1 MPSFY
6 LSPMMRGLITLYT
19 TALLA
24 GMWSMIVPAVPVI
37 AKSFGVSAGTGA
49 QIVTALA
56 VGRFAGMP
64 ISGAVLDHLGTRSAL
79 IAGPA
84 LGCTAGLIAAGV
96 PWFGLILLLVF
107 FMGVAESIWVIA
119 REVSGIDL
127 ARPDQRGRVL
137 SGFHGVNNVGLAVG
151 PLFGGLLTESFGF
164 RAAFIGYTT
173 CAAASVVIGF
183 SVRTQREKDEE
194 KESPHRRRVR
204 GAFLL
209 NFSLRSRRL
218 CGEFSETTCAW

>member
-1 MPSFY
+1 
-6 LSPMMRGLITLYT
+6 
-19 TALLA
+19 
-24 GMWSMIVPAVPVI
+24 
-37 AKSFGVSAGTGA
+37 
-49 QIVTALA
+49 
-56 VGRFAGMP
+56 MP

-107 FMGVAESIWVIA
+107 FMGVAESIWMIA
-119 REVSGIDL
+119 REVAGIDL
-127 ARPDQRGRVL
+127 ARQDQRGRVL
-137 SGFHGVNNVGLAVG
+137 SGFHGVNNVGLALG
-151 PLFGGLLTESFGF
+151 PLFGGLLTESLGF

-183 SVRTQREKDEE
+183 SVRPQREKDEE

-218 CGEFSETTCAW
+218 CGEFSETTCAWAQRWNFAAFGRWLRGLRQLFHQIYPQLRSTYAVIVLATFTSFVHRS